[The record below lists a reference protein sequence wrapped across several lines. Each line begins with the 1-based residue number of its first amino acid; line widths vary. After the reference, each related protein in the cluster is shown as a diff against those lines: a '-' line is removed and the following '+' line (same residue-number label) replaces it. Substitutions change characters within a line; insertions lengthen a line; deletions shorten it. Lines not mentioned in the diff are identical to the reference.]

1 MNSFYNSEFDVIV
14 VGAGHAGCEAALAA
28 ARMGCSVLLLAID
41 LSKVAA
47 MPCSPSIGGMA
58 KGQLVREVDAL
69 GGMMARVTDQSAIQ
83 YRTLNTRKG
92 PAVHSSRTQND
103 KSRYHLIMKEALE
116 KCPNLQL
123 KQGLIEELLVE
134 DGRFCGVTDHTGFS
148 YRGKSVVLCT
158 GTFLSGLIHI
168 GFKSVQAGRAGEFA
182 AYALADSMRK
192 LGLELGRMKT
202 GTPPRILAS
211 SLDYD
216 AFEPQYSDGI
226 EKPFSVFTKTPP
238 PMPQLPSWLCHT
250 NQHTH
255 EIIRENL
262 KYSALYGGIIKGASA
277 RYCPSFEDKIVK
289 FPDRDRHQII
299 VEPEGV
305 ETLEMYASGLGNSL
319 PVEVQ
324 YAFVRSIK
332 GFEKAEIMRPGYAIE
347 YDYVIPTQLTHALE
361 SKAVRGIFMGGQI
374 IGTSG
379 YEEAAA
385 LGLWAGVNAACYVQD
400 RAPFI
405 LDRSQAY
412 LGVMVDDLVTR
423 GTQEPYR
430 MFTSRAEYRL
440 VLREDNADLR
450 LMEIAA
456 EYDLLSS
463 EYADLMRERKAMIE
477 TEIGRLKHAVIKP
490 LPEVNARLEE
500 KGTKPLETGIHA
512 EQLLKRSEINYA
524 DIEILTPPETI
535 LPKEVKQQVEIEVK
549 YEGYI
554 YQQQREIAKYRDM
567 EKQRI
572 PADLDYASMPG
583 LSNELK
589 AKLAKIRPV
598 SLGQASRIDGMTP
611 AALGVIMVGIKA
623 LGAKLSGSNVRGG
636 THRPNEC

>member
-1 MNSFYNSEFDVIV
+1 MSFYGSEFDVIV
-14 VGAGHAGCEAALAA
+14 IGAGHAGCEAALAA

-69 GGMMARVTDQSAIQ
+69 GGMMARVSDQSAIQ
-83 YRTLNTRKG
+83 YRTLNVRKG

-103 KSRYHLIMKEALE
+103 KTRYHLLMKEALE

-123 KQGLIEELLVE
+123 KQGLIEEILVE
-134 DGRFCGVTDHTGFS
+134 DGRFRGVVDHTGFS

-168 GFKSVQAGRAGEFA
+168 GFKAVPAGRAGEFA
-182 AYALADSMRK
+182 AYGLADSLRG

-226 EKPFSVFTKTPP
+226 AKPFSVFTKAPP
-238 PMPQLPSWLCHT
+238 PLPQLPSWLGYT
-250 NQHTH
+250 NPRTH
-255 EIIRENL
+255 AIIRENL
-262 KYSALYGGIIKGASA
+262 KYSALYGGVIQGASA

-299 VEPEGV
+299 VEPEGL

-324 YAFVRSIK
+324 YAFVRSIR
-332 GFEKAEIMRPGYAIE
+332 GFENAEIMRPGYAIE
-347 YDYVIPTQLTHALE
+347 YDYVKPVQLRHTLE
-361 SKAVRGIFMGGQI
+361 SKAIRGIFMGGQI

-385 LGLWAGVNAACYVQD
+385 LGLWAGINAACSVQG
-400 RAPFI
+400 RPPFI

-423 GTQEPYR
+423 GTEEPYR

-450 LMEIAA
+450 LMETAVQ
-456 EYDLLSS
+456 YNLLSA
-463 EYADLMRERKAMIE
+463 ECADLMRERKALVKA
-477 TEIGRLKHAVIKP
+477 EINRLKRAVVKP
-490 LPEVNARLEE
+490 GPETNALLAA
-500 KGTKPLETGIHA
+500 KGAKPLETGIHA
-512 EQLLKRSEINYA
+512 EQLLKRSEISYA
-524 DIEILTPPETI
+524 DIERLSPPSTP
-535 LPKEVKQQVEIEVK
+535 LAAAVRQQVEIEVK

-554 YQQQREIAKYRDM
+554 DQQQREIAKYQDM

-572 PADLDYASMPG
+572 PENLNYADMPG

-589 AKLAKIRPV
+589 VKLSAIRPAT
-598 SLGQASRIDGMTP
+598 LGQASRIDGMTP
-611 AALGVIMVGIKA
+611 AALGIIMVGLKA
-623 LGAKLSGSNVRGG
+623 RRKSG
-636 THRPNEC
+636 

>member
-1 MNSFYNSEFDVIV
+1 MSFYDSEFDVIV

-41 LSKVAA
+41 LSKVAT

-103 KSRYHLIMKEALE
+103 KTRYHLIMKEALE
-116 KCPNLQL
+116 KMPNLQL

-134 DGRFCGVTDHTGFS
+134 DGRFCGVTDQTGFS

-168 GFKSVQAGRAGEFA
+168 GFKSMQAGRAGEFA

-226 EKPFSVFTKTPP
+226 EKPFSVFTKTAP
-238 PMPQLPSWLCHT
+238 PMPQLPSWLCYT
-250 NQHTH
+250 NQRTH
-255 EIIRENL
+255 DIIRENL

-319 PVEVQ
+319 PLEVQ
-324 YAFVRSIK
+324 YEFVRSIK

-385 LGLWAGVNAACYVQD
+385 LGLWAGVNAACYVQG

-456 EYDLLSS
+456 EYGLLPQ
-463 EYADLMRERKAMIE
+463 EYAELMRERKAMIE
-477 TEIGRLKHAVIKP
+477 AEISRLKRAVVKP
-490 LPEVNARLEE
+490 LPEVNAVLEAR
-500 KGTKPLETGIHA
+500 GTKPLETGVHA
-512 EQLLKRSEINYA
+512 EQLLKRSEIGYA
-524 DIEILTPPETI
+524 DIEQLAPPETP
-535 LPKEVKQQVEIEVK
+535 LPKEVKQQVEIEVR

-554 YQQQREIAKYRDM
+554 DQQQREIAKYRDM

-572 PADLDYASMPG
+572 PENLDYAEMPG

-589 AKLAKIRPV
+589 VKLSEIRPV

-623 LGAKLSGSNVRGG
+623 RRN
-636 THRPNEC
+636 T

>member
-1 MNSFYNSEFDVIV
+1 MSFYDSEFDVIV

-41 LSKVAA
+41 LSKVAT

-69 GGMMARVTDQSAIQ
+69 GGMMARISDQSAIQ
-83 YRTLNTRKG
+83 YRTLNVRKG

-103 KSRYHLIMKEALE
+103 KTRYHLLMKEALE

-123 KQGLIEELLVE
+123 KQGLIEEILVE

-148 YRGKSVVLCT
+148 YRGKTVVLCT

-168 GFKSVQAGRAGEFA
+168 GFKAVPAGRAGEFA
-182 AYALADSMRK
+182 AYELADSLRG

-226 EKPFSVFTKTPP
+226 DKPFSVFTKEPP
-238 PMPQLPSWLCHT
+238 PLPQLPSWMCYT
-250 NQHTH
+250 NSRTH
-255 EIIRENL
+255 AIIRENL
-262 KYSALYGGIIKGASA
+262 QYSALYGGVIQGASA

-299 VEPEGV
+299 VEPEGL

-319 PVEVQ
+319 PLKVQ

-347 YDYVIPTQLTHALE
+347 YDYVNPTQLRHTLE
-361 SKAVRGIFMGGQI
+361 SKAIQGIFMGGQI

-385 LGLWAGVNAACYVQD
+385 LGLWAGINAACSVQG
-400 RAPFI
+400 RPPFI

-450 LMEIAA
+450 LMEIAVQ
-456 EYDLLSS
+456 YNLLPD
-463 EYADLMRERKAMIE
+463 ECADLMRERKGLIKA
-477 TEIGRLKHAVIKP
+477 EISRLKRAVVKP
-490 LPEVNARLEE
+490 APEVNALLQT
-500 KGTKPLETGIHA
+500 KGAKPLETGIHA
-512 EQLLKRSEINYA
+512 EQLLKRSEICYA
-524 DIEILTPPETI
+524 DIEQLSPPLTP
-535 LPKEVKQQVEIEVK
+535 LSAEVRQQVEIEVK

-554 YQQQREIAKYRDM
+554 DQQQREIAKYQDM

-572 PADLDYASMPG
+572 PENLDYTEMPG

-589 AKLAKIRPV
+589 VKLSAIRPV
-598 SLGQASRIDGMTP
+598 TLGQASRIDGMTP
-611 AALGVIMVGIKA
+611 AALGLILVGLKA
-623 LGAKLSGSNVRGG
+623 RRKSG
-636 THRPNEC
+636 

>member
-1 MNSFYNSEFDVIV
+1 MGFYDNEFDVIV

-103 KSRYHLIMKEALE
+103 KTRYHLLMKAALE
-116 KCPNLQL
+116 NMPNLQL
-123 KQGLIEELLVE
+123 KQGLVEELLVE
-134 DGRFCGVTDHTGFS
+134 DGRFCGVTDQTGFS

-168 GFKSVQAGRAGEFA
+168 GFTSIQAGRAGEFA
-182 AYALADSMRK
+182 AYGLADSLRK

-211 SLDYD
+211 SLNYD

-226 EKPFSVFTKTPP
+226 EKPFSVFTKEPP
-238 PMPQLPSWLCHT
+238 PMPQLPSWLCYT
-250 NQHTH
+250 NQRTH

-262 KYSALYGGIIKGASA
+262 KYSALYGGVIKGASA

-289 FPDRDRHQII
+289 FPERDRHQII

-319 PVEVQ
+319 PLEVQ

-347 YDYVIPTQLTHALE
+347 YDYVVPTQLTHALE

-385 LGLWAGVNAACYVQD
+385 LGLWAGVNAACYVQE

-423 GTQEPYR
+423 GTREPYR

-450 LMEIAA
+450 LMELAT
-456 EYDLLSS
+456 EYDILPK
-463 EYADLMRERKAMIE
+463 EYAELMHERKVMIE
-477 TEIGRLKHAVIKP
+477 AEIGRLKRAVIKP
-490 LPEVNARLEE
+490 VPEVNACLAA
-500 KGTKPLETGIHA
+500 KGTKALETGVHA
-512 EQLLKRSEINYA
+512 EQLLKRSEIGYA
-524 DIEILTPPETI
+524 DIEKLAPPDTL

-554 YQQQREIAKYRDM
+554 QQQQREIAKYRDM

-572 PADLDYASMPG
+572 PENLDYADMPG

-589 AKLAKIRPV
+589 VKLGEIRPV

-623 LGAKLSGSNVRGG
+623 RCNA
-636 THRPNEC
+636 